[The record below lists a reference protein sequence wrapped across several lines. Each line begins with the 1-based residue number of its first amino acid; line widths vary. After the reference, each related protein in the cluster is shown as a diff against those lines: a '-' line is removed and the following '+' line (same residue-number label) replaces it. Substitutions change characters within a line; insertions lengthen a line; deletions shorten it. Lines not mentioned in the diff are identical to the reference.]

1 MLESKTVTGTWLVE
15 ETTRLY
21 DLTIAPGAELK
32 APEGKFI
39 AMTVDGVGY
48 DPKPG
53 RYHGDIV
60 LTVAETYHMAPHA
73 LMRLNNIS
81 REFTDAVVIDS
92 GKVVEEK
99 CVPALI
105 QTGTVTGEKA
115 GNLL

>member
-1 MLESKTVTGTWLVE
+1 MLETKTVTGTWLVE
-15 ETTRLY
+15 ETTHLY

-39 AMTVDGVGY
+39 AMTVDGIGY

-81 REFTDAVVIDS
+81 REFTHAVVIDS
-92 GKVVEEK
+92 GKVYGVK
-99 CVPALI
+99 CFYI
-105 QTGTVTGEKA
+105 QPDGTVVEDTYEE
-115 GNLL
+115 